1 MYAITYYSKRMQNG
15 FGEEM
20 KWKRNANG
28 GKMIKMELFGYKRDV
43 EVKCI
48 CNFAN
53 GRKFNDDYPTFEGL
67 KYALTW

>member
-1 MYAITYYSKRMQNG
+1 
-15 FGEEM
+15 
-20 KWKRNANG
+20 
-28 GKMIKMELFGYKRDV
+28 MELFGYKRDV

-67 KYALTW
+67 KYALT